1 MDSCATNILRLLIH
15 QNVMN
20 KFAIIVAVWI
30 GISVL
35 LTIISSLLLY
45 KLSGTFDYWFW
56 LTYSAGFF
64 MPYGTIGAVIQ
75 GIMSKANYFGIASF
89 WMASLTV
96 GTLTLISAY
105 ILTLFFIDESAVKY
119 LTVVPTYLCALISY
133 TLTK

>member
-15 QNVMN
+15 QSVMN

-30 GISVL
+30 GTSVL
-35 LTIISSLLLY
+35 LTIISSLLLC
-45 KLSGTFDYWFW
+45 KFGGTFDYWFW
-56 LTYSAGFF
+56 LTYSAGLF
-64 MPYGTIGAVIQ
+64 MPYGTIGTVIQ

-89 WMASLTV
+89 WLASLTV